1 MTILLIAVMM
11 QDLLHKQGYNLRQFW
26 TIIIAI
32 DDFKQSD

>member
-1 MTILLIAVMM
+1 MTILLIAVMV
-11 QDLLHKQGYNLRQFW
+11 QDLLHKQRNNLRQFW